1 LAIASIPPTA
11 PDPLGLRP
19 RLLARGGGFALL
31 LLLTFAGAMYWGI
44 AADREEDLH
53 HRVEQL
59 AAAASGQ
66 LPLLVHEFHEESNA
80 NKFRGD
86 GVVVEVAGSRHQR
99 VRWFDG
105 QGRLVR
111 QQGDLRL
118 PAPPPPELRQRLQWR
133 RWPGGL
139 RLWQPV
145 RTRSLTAGGPLRH
158 SGYVEVGISDHELE
172 SELAR
177 MRRGLLLGTICAALV
192 ALALGRRLLKSALAP
207 LQAQV
212 AALQRF
218 MADASHELRH
228 PLTMVRTLVATT
240 LPESESGEVLARIDA
255 VAARMGRLLDD
266 LLLLARHEQG
276 VGEGRVLR
284 RRWRRFDL
292 LDLLDDLRSLH
303 AAAAAERQLQL
314 VLEAP
319 SLQAVPVEGQPDHLE
334 RLFTNLLSNALR
346 HSPAGGVVRLAVN
359 LQGTWVKVEVV
370 DQGSGIPAGLQEKV
384 FERFWQGGGVSREG
398 SAGLGLAIARAIAR
412 AHGGELRVADGRPGR
427 CSLEVRLPL
436 EGEKRS
442 G

>member
-1 LAIASIPPTA
+1 
-11 PDPLGLRP
+11 
-19 RLLARGGGFALL
+19 
-31 LLLTFAGAMYWGI
+31 
-44 AADREEDLH
+44 
-53 HRVEQL
+53 
-59 AAAASGQ
+59 
-66 LPLLVHEFHEESNA
+66 
-80 NKFRGD
+80 
-86 GVVVEVAGSRHQR
+86 